1 MEAERLIDEGKT
13 IIGGPP
19 CFRSQTRG
27 TFKAPFNAL
36 NHATSGKPFFLR
48 GVYQLGSWG

>member
-27 TFKAPFNAL
+27 TFKMLFNAL
-36 NHATSGKPFFLR
+36 NHATS
-48 GVYQLGSWG
+48 S